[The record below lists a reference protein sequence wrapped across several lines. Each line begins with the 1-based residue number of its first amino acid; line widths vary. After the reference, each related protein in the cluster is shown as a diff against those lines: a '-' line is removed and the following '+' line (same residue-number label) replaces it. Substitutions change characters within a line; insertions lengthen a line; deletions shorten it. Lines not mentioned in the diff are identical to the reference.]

1 MLHHTHGCD
10 RQVMQSDE
18 LESAAG
24 PFRKQRQKDNGGYF
38 HITIAFSEVCLFMNE
53 HWRRKPRTIRFKMVS
68 VLDRMRRRS
77 ETFRVVDEP
86 NHDST

>member
-1 MLHHTHGCD
+1 
-10 RQVMQSDE
+10 MQSDE

-38 HITIAFSEVCLFMNE
+38 HITIAFSEVCLFHERALEAQTEN
-53 HWRRKPRTIRFKMVS
+53 HQIQNGFGAGPNAPTVGN
-68 VLDRMRRRS
+68 
-77 ETFRVVDEP
+77 FRVVDEP